1 MDGTLQQYF
10 KTELSIRKDKLEA
23 ATAAGHGGV
32 LSGLLGE
39 VDRALRGLESGGYGL
54 CEACHE
60 PIEHDRLLADPLAR
74 FCLDHLTVGEQK
86 ALEDDLRLA
95 ATIQQ
100 GLLPR
105 VNGSFAPWEID
116 YLFEPARI
124 VSGDYCD
131 LIPARAGEVV
141 FLLGDV
147 SGKGV
152 AASML
157 MSHLHGMFRTLASLE
172 LPLPSLMERASRM
185 FCESTL
191 PSHYVTLICGRTGA
205 DGNVEL
211 CNAGHLSALAVR
223 HDSIDS
229 LGSRSLP
236 LGLFCDGR
244 FESESIKLLP
254 GESLVLFTD
263 GITEAENGAGEDFG
277 QEALNSALAA
287 SRGRS
292 ARQVVEGCRTRL
304 REFLASGT
312 AHDDRTL
319 LVLRYQP

>member
-1 MDGTLQQYF
+1 MDGNLQEYF
-10 KTELSIRKDKLEA
+10 RTELSARKQKLEA
-23 ATAAGHGGV
+23 ATAGQSGAFA
-32 LSGLLGE
+32 GLLGE
-39 VDRALRGLESGGYGL
+39 VDRALQSLESGDFGL
-54 CEACHE
+54 CESCHE
-60 PIEHDRLLADPLAR
+60 PIEQDRLLSDPLVR
-74 FCLDHLTVGEQK
+74 LCLDHLTAGEQR
-86 ALEDDLRLA
+86 ALEDDLKLA
-95 ATIQQ
+95 ASIQQ

-105 VNGSFAPWEID
+105 VSSSFAPWEID

-131 LIPARAGEVV
+131 LIPGRAGEIL

-172 LPLPSLMERASRM
+172 LPLPSLMERAGRM

-191 PSHYVTLICGRTGA
+191 PSHYVTLISGRTCP
-205 DGNVEL
+205 DGTMEL
-211 CNAGHLSALAVR
+211 CNAGHLSALVVR
-223 HDSIDS
+223 RDSIDS
-229 LGSRSLP
+229 IGSRSLP
-236 LGLFCDGR
+236 LGLFCDGQ
-244 FESESIKLLP
+244 FESETVSLLP

-263 GITEAENGAGEDFG
+263 GITEAENDAGDGFG
-277 QEALNSALAA
+277 QEALRSVLAA

-292 ARQVVEGCRTRL
+292 AGQIVESFRVRL
-304 REFLASGT
+304 QDFLGSRIP
-312 AHDDRTL
+312 HDDRTL